1 MASIQGRCTSHPLS
15 FPRQKAH
22 TRLSPPNTGGV
33 AGRVGPGW
41 AVCGPL
47 PHSMVRMSGKDSIM
61 GVSTPKTP
69 FNLAEFLS
77 QKAPPGSRRKPAW
90 NRPRSAA
97 PTEDDATE
105 SDPVTTRDPE

>member
-1 MASIQGRCTSHPLS
+1 
-15 FPRQKAH
+15 
-22 TRLSPPNTGGV
+22 
-33 AGRVGPGW
+33 
-41 AVCGPL
+41 
-47 PHSMVRMSGKDSIM
+47 M